1 MALAHRVKSM
11 PFQHIYRRCLSSTSS
26 LNNNTEHYRFAV
38 VGGGAGGLSIASH
51 LSRKYPNQVAVIEP
65 SDVSCYFLVLLFCV
79 LTYYFIVSYTL
90 GCAIYHTIYWSNC
103 FIYV

>member
-1 MALAHRVKSM
+1 MGTMAFTHRAKLL
-11 PFQHIYRRCLSSTSS
+11 PQFQHIYRRCLSSTSL

-65 SDVSCYFLVLLFCV
+65 SDVRWRSFVISIILCV
-79 LTYYFIVSYTL
+79 IIVYIFIMMYDD
-90 GCAIYHTIYWSNC
+90 IYLY
-103 FIYV
+103 